1 MKHGKYYATGLVVLL
16 LIGGGAGI
24 AVNHNNSDKVSETHK
39 STKSSSS
46 SSHKAKKHSVKK
58 SSSSKPSSSTSSI
71 ESTSSQS
78 QVNSSEVAD
87 NTADSRAVDGQP
99 TPQTPVAAFIQK
111 YGVTPAQ
118 WLVQNKGMSIE
129 DALYATPDKQE
140 TSGELQSEWA
150 YKQGTHDQ
158 MVADNDA
165 AQSSQD
171 EEEYWTSKA
180 WEPNADYYG
189 DDGSHYQNDD
199 QGNTYDADTGMK
211 IGKGSNTV
219 GMNGNN

>member
-1 MKHGKYYATGLVVLL
+1 
-16 LIGGGAGI
+16 
-24 AVNHNNSDKVSETHK
+24 
-39 STKSSSS
+39 
-46 SSHKAKKHSVKK
+46 
-58 SSSSKPSSSTSSI
+58 
-71 ESTSSQS
+71 
-78 QVNSSEVAD
+78 
-87 NTADSRAVDGQP
+87 
-99 TPQTPVAAFIQK
+99 
-111 YGVTPAQ
+111 
-118 WLVQNKGMSIE
+118 
-129 DALYATPDKQE
+129 
-140 TSGELQSEWA
+140 
-150 YKQGTHDQ
+150 

>member
-1 MKHGKYYATGLVVLL
+1 MKYGKYYAAGLVVLL
-16 LIGGGAGI
+16 LVGGGTGI
-24 AVNHNNSDKVSETHK
+24 AINHNNNEKVTETHK
-39 STKSSSS
+39 SVKSSSS
-46 SSHKAKKHSVKK
+46 SSHKTKKHSVKK
-58 SSSSKPSSSTSSI
+58 SSSSTSNSSS
-71 ESTSSQS
+71 ESASSQS
-78 QVNSSEVAD
+78 QVSSSEVVD
-87 NTADSRAVDGQP
+87 NTTDSSVANGQP

-129 DALYATPDKQE
+129 DALYATPDDQE

-158 MVADNDA
+158 MVDDNDA
-165 AQSSQD
+165 AQRSQD
-171 EEEYWTSKA
+171 EEAYWTSKA

-189 DDGSHYQNDD
+189 EDGSHYQNDD
-199 QGNTYDADTGMK
+199 QGNTYDTDTGMK

-219 GMNGNN
+219 GTTGDN